1 MNEKTLESID
11 NRLRI
16 IAKLLA
22 LDTIKGRQFQE
33 QVKILHDLG
42 MTPSEIAD
50 CLGKT
55 ANNVRV
61 AIHGI
66 NKKKLVKVNQKNE

>member
-1 MNEKTLESID
+1 MAEKIFESID
-11 NRLRI
+11 NRLKI
-16 IAKLLA
+16 ISKLLA
-22 LDTIKGRQFQE
+22 LDVVKGRQFNE
-33 QVKILHDLG
+33 QVKILHEIG
-42 MTPSEIAD
+42 MKPTEIAD

-66 NKKKLVKVNQKNE
+66 KKKSQR

>member
-1 MNEKTLESID
+1 MSEKILNSID

-16 IAKLLA
+16 MSKLLA
-22 LDTIKGRQFQE
+22 LDVVKGRPFQE
-33 QVKILHDLG
+33 QIKILHELG
-42 MTPSEIAD
+42 MQPMEIAD

-55 ANNVRV
+55 SNNVRV

-66 NKKKLVKVNQKNE
+66 KKKSQNKGEKNE

>member
-1 MNEKTLESID
+1 MSDGKTLESID

-16 IAKLLA
+16 ISKLLA
-22 LDTIKGRQFQE
+22 LDVIKGRQFQE
-33 QVKILHDLG
+33 QVKILHELG
-42 MTPSEIAD
+42 MQPLEIAD

-55 ANNVRV
+55 SNNVRV

-66 NKKKLVKVNQKNE
+66 KKKSNQKEVDK